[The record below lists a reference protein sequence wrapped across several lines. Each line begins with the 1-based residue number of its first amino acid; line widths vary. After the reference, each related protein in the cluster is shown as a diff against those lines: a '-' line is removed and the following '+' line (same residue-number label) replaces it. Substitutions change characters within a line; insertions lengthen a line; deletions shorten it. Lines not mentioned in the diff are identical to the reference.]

1 MSKKDK
7 TIPLKLAQNWTN
19 AWRDKESGYNKH
31 NKCNG
36 FLVPIQDLQGVLN
49 EMKDEKG
56 EGYVRA
62 YLGIDNETKKK
73 KLLIVGTKPELQKD
87 GSIIYRDLVPNEK
100 EGELQTGGGN
110 IWDFSNQIPPAE
122 DPESPLN

>member
-7 TIPLKLAQNWTN
+7 TIPLKEAQNWTN

-56 EGYVRA
+56 EGFIRA
-62 YLGIDNETKKK
+62 YLGVDMELKME
-73 KLLIVGTKPELQKD
+73 KLIIVGTKPEIQKD
-87 GSIIYRDLVPNEK
+87 GSIIYRDLVPE
-100 EGELQTGGGN
+100 EGELQTGGGDV
-110 IWDFSNQIPPAE
+110 WDFTDPCPPAC
-122 DPESPLN
+122 DPNSPLN